1 LANAMQDRTT
11 IIIAHRMSTIENCDK
26 VIVLEDGK
34 VCEEGGFN
42 QLKQKG
48 GKFAQLAQ
56 NK

>member
-1 LANAMQDRTT
+1 MQDRTT